1 MVIAVLVE
9 VSRYPIRPLALHRII
24 MPSASLIPDRQLTFS
39 PELAEIIG
47 LGRGGLAARAWRT
60 IDRPDDWTPCLWSL
74 SSKPLFWS
82 ADHIALLID
91 KLVTLGI
98 VNRAPGGN
106 ADTVLLSAAAAASGM
121 QQATAVTR

>member
-1 MVIAVLVE
+1 
-9 VSRYPIRPLALHRII
+9 

-47 LGRGGLAARAWRT
+47 LEEAVLLQELGAQLT
-60 IDRPDDWTPCLWSL
+60 DRDEWTSL
-74 SSKPLFWS
+74 SLESLQRNLSFWS

-98 VNRAPGGN
+98 VNRAPG
-106 ADTVLLSAAAAASGM
+106 A
-121 QQATAVTR
+121 QC